1 MRTDPVAMSWLA
13 VVSDG
18 SVPFEN
24 RWDIN
29 RLYAADVPGP
39 PHRVPYDGASMGLC
53 ISETARS

>member
-1 MRTDPVAMSWLA
+1 MRTDPVAMSWLT

-18 SVPFEN
+18 SMPFEN

-39 PHRVPYDGASMGLC
+39 PHRVPYDGA
-53 ISETARS
+53 